1 MKIIERYITR
11 ELLIPFMVVAV
22 ILATLFASFSTA
34 RFLAGAVTDSLGLV
48 PVLRLVLLKTLIAL
62 EVLMPIALYVAVIM
76 GLGRLHRDQEIVV
89 LRSAGVSEHRIIY
102 AVLIVAVPVGLISG
116 FLSIFARPW
125 AYEESYL
132 LNAQAEAELNTDR
145 FRAGRFYGS
154 EKKGRVIYVQSKDS
168 SGKQMEEVF
177 HYLNKH
183 DSSEIILARK
193 AYQPELVF
201 GQRPQI
207 HLLDGSIYRLSHTGK
222 GDTVVQFEKLVYF
235 TDSGNV
241 MDYRRK
247 AAPTAALMQ
256 SDQPRDIAELQW
268 RLSRPL
274 ATILLAL
281 IAVPFSRASPR
292 QTKGDKTYYLA
303 ALVFAIYYI
312 LSGLA
317 QTWVEQ
323 GTIGRMPGVWW
334 LYAVMLLFAISLLL
348 PGFWRKLPL
357 RG

>member
-1 MKIIERYITR
+1 
-11 ELLIPFMVVAV
+11 MVVTV

-48 PVLRLVLLKTLIAL
+48 PVLRLVFLKTLIAL

-132 LNAQAEAELNTDR
+132 LNAQAEAELNTER

-154 EKKGRVIYVQSKDS
+154 EKKGRVIYVKDS
-168 SGKQMEEVF
+168 SGKQMGEVF

-256 SDQPRDIAELQW
+256 SDLPRDTAELQW

-274 ATILLAL
+274 GTILLAL

-323 GTIGRMPGVWW
+323 GTIGRVPGVWW
-334 LYAVMLLFAISLLL
+334 LYGVMLLFAISLLS
-348 PGFWRKLPL
+348 PGFRWKLLL
-357 RG
+357 RR